1 MLSYYVDLGL
11 VVPLCVSWVLLHTGL
26 LLSHYFD
33 FECYKY
39 TQTQTQTPGLVVVPL
54 FWLQVYTNT
63 HTRPGCC
70 PIICILGGTSVG
82 GGSGKTVGPEQLFS
96 PEPESPRFP
105 SLHPGGGHG
114 GDPGDTWGG
123 GGVSPGEQWG
133 CSWELRECIE
143 NAMKGDSYNGGSRP
157 LERWR

>member
-1 MLSYYVDLGL
+1 MSYYVDLGL
-11 VVPLCVSWVLLHTGL
+11 VVPLCVSWVLLHTDPL
-26 LLSHYFD
+26 LHYFD

-105 SLHPGGGHG
+105 SLHPGGTRGGHG
-114 GDPGDTWGG
+114 VCTRGEEEDSPPGSNGDAVG
-123 GGVSPGEQWG
+123 SF
-133 CSWELRECIE
+133 E
-143 NAMKGDSYNGGSRP
+143 NALRMQRRGIQRGKP
-157 LERWR
+157 TIVLERWR

>member
-39 TQTQTQTPGLVVVPL
+39 TQTQTPGLVVVPL

-63 HTRPGCC
+63 RTRPGCC

-105 SLHPGGGHG
+105 SLHPGGRRSL
-114 GDPGDTWGG
+114 PR
-123 GGVSPGEQWG
+123 G
-133 CSWELRECIE
+133 CSWELRECNE
-143 NAMKGDSYNGGSRP
+143 GGFIQRGKPTSIGA
-157 LERWR
+157 LALNFLYS